1 MTYFQ
6 KISKTFLS
14 DIWLGRCVSAVN
26 PRENIKP
33 AQYFMSIIGH
43 IFCF

>member
-14 DIWLGRCVSAVN
+14 DIWLGRCFCRE
-26 PRENIKP
+26 PEENIKP